1 MPALLDVLFSMILGF
16 TIILIIFNA
25 NMIVSEGW
33 FSYNAEMMVQQMLI
47 STATLIEGEFRNM
60 GFGVEKDITTDSGII
75 IRAEEARI
83 VFATVLNPEDW
94 SLNDQS
100 NVNRVEYRLGDPEDV
115 SFQNEMIR
123 PLYRSVDDGQENIVG
138 MLTDFQ
144 LRYFNREGDELSVP
158 MDLPGNV
165 HLIEIEME
173 VQHPHALY
181 RDPQEIGEGD
191 PDAFYAT
198 SRWRQTRLSSKNFKT
213 R

>member
-25 NMIVSEGW
+25 NMVVSEGW
-33 FSYNAEMMVQQMLI
+33 FMYNGEMMVQQMLI

-60 GFGVEKDITTDSGII
+60 GFGVEKDPTTGSGIVLYADAT
-75 IRAEEARI
+75 RFR
-83 VFATVLNPEDW
+83 FATALNPAFPDNINEV
-94 SLNDQS
+94 Q
-100 NVNRVEYRLGDPEDV
+100 YRLGPTSDV
-115 SFQNEMIR
+115 NYQNERIR
-123 PLYRSVDDGQENIVG
+123 PLYRSVDDGPELTVG
-138 MLTDFQ
+138 MVTEFS
-144 LRYFNREGDELSVP
+144 LRYFNREGESLMVP
-158 MDLPGNV
+158 MIEPGNI

-181 RDPQEIGEGD
+181 RDPRDIQENQ

-198 SRWRQTRLSSKNFKT
+198 SRWRQTRLSSKNFQT